1 VDRKLRFTEHED
13 HFWTSYG
20 IPRHCRDEEK
30 TVGHALKKTDRI
42 YIPQR
47 DKSRVAEPRSA
58 EGVYQAQIEKAFCTA
73 FQRYEKAFEAL
84 AKV

>member
-1 VDRKLRFTEHED
+1 M
-13 HFWTSYG
+13 
-20 IPRHCRDEEK
+20 
-30 TVGHALKKTDRI
+30 GHALKKTDRI

-73 FQRYEKAFEAL
+73 FLRYEKAFEDL